1 MFQKK
6 QIDHTVVA
14 YRQCFTTDAG
24 RLVLANLLM
33 EAKFFDYTTTPEEQ
47 AVENFMKTILH
58 KAGLY
63 SVDNIDEYVTVL
75 FNLKISG

>member
-14 YRQCFTTDAG
+14 YRQCFSTDAG
-24 RLVLANLLM
+24 KQVLGNILV
-33 EAKFFDYTTTPEEQ
+33 EARFFDYTTTPEEQ
-47 AVENFMKTILH
+47 AVENFVKTILH

-63 SVDNIDEYVTVL
+63 SVENIDEYVREL
-75 FNLKISG
+75 FNLKLSG

>member
-14 YRQCFTTDAG
+14 YRQCFSTDAG
-24 RLVLANLLM
+24 KQVLANMLM

-47 AVENFMKTILH
+47 AVENFMKTVLTKCGSYH
-58 KAGLY
+58 VENLP
-63 SVDNIDEYVTVL
+63 EYVRKL
-75 FNLKISG
+75 MEMKLE